1 MGLPKHLPTS
11 YYKSFDDTNFSKNSI
26 NLISIERQLVNKI
39 HSSLNPI
46 AILIES
52 TIMSKGSPNE
62 GDKSNKLEHDNKNH
76 RLNVN
81 GSQSQSWRPM
91 SIVKKIRYWF

>member
-1 MGLPKHLPTS
+1 
-11 YYKSFDDTNFSKNSI
+11 
-26 NLISIERQLVNKI
+26 
-39 HSSLNPI
+39 
-46 AILIES
+46 
-52 TIMSKGSPNE
+52 MSKGSPNQ

-91 SIVKKIRYWF
+91 SIVKKIRSWFCRDIHKISDGTVLKAAPVDNQRKLVKKNELCFSII

>member
-1 MGLPKHLPTS
+1 
-11 YYKSFDDTNFSKNSI
+11 
-26 NLISIERQLVNKI
+26 
-39 HSSLNPI
+39 
-46 AILIES
+46 
-52 TIMSKGSPNE
+52 MSKGSPDE

-81 GSQSQSWRPM
+81 CSQSQSWRPM